1 MNYNNIDYIQ
11 KNAPVTKENI
21 ESVEKHIKETI
32 LKVYKKVL
40 RYANGITMNLC
51 ILYDTSTIIE
61 SYECNEFSINMPGYI
76 SIGNDNGD
84 RELIMKA
91 EKGATLCGFLDA
103 AEIGNSEVEE
113 WFDFKSWLEN
123 GCEME
128 DDDEN
133 LEYGKVYIVKVPE
146 DKLKFLA
153 ETKKLFA
160 LPISTGVLYKKI
172 NNLPC
177 AIMDNI
183 TEALADTIINKT
195 SHPDC
200 YEYRKVRK

>member
-1 MNYNNIDYIQ
+1 MRQQQ
-11 KNAPVTKENI
+11 KKI

-32 LKVYKKVL
+32 PKVYKEVL
-40 RYANGITMNLC
+40 RYVNWIAMNLC
-51 ILYDTSTIIE
+51 VLYDTSTIIE
-61 SYECNEFSINMPGYI
+61 IYECNEFSVNMPGYI

-84 RELIMKA
+84 RELIMKV

-123 GCEME
+123 GFEME
-128 DDDEN
+128 DDEN
-133 LEYGKVYIVKVPE
+133 SEYGKVYIVKVPD

-160 LPISTGVLYKKI
+160 LPISKGLLYKKS
-172 NNLPC
+172 L
-177 AIMDNI
+177 
-183 TEALADTIINKT
+183 LNKQ
-195 SHPDC
+195 C
-200 YEYRKVRK
+200 F

>member
-1 MNYNNIDYIQ
+1 MRQQQ
-11 KNAPVTKENI
+11 KKI

-32 LKVYKKVL
+32 PKVYKEVL
-40 RYANGITMNLC
+40 RYVNWIAMNLC
-51 ILYDTSTIIE
+51 VLYDTSTIIE
-61 SYECNEFSINMPGYI
+61 TYECNEFSVNMPGYI

-84 RELIMKA
+84 RELIMKV

-128 DDDEN
+128 DDEEDS
-133 LEYGKVYIVKVPE
+133 EYGKVYIVKVPD

-172 NNLPC
+172 NHLPC
-177 AIMDNI
+177 AIVDDMK
-183 TEALADTIINKT
+183 EALADTIIKKT

-200 YEYRKVRK
+200 YEYRNK

>member
-11 KNAPVTKENI
+11 KNDPPTIEDI
-21 ESVEKHIKETI
+21 ESVEKHINKTI
-32 LKVYKKVL
+32 PKVYKEFL
-40 RYANGITMNLC
+40 RCVNGIVMNLC
-51 ILYDTSTIIE
+51 VLYDTSTIIE
-61 SYECNEFSINMPGYI
+61 SQECNEFSINMAGYI

-103 AEIGNSEVEE
+103 AEIENFDVEE
-113 WFDFKSWLEN
+113 WFDFKSWIEN

-128 DDDEN
+128 DDEEDS
-133 LEYGKVYIVKVPE
+133 EYGKVYIVKVPD

-172 NNLPC
+172 NHLPC
-177 AIMDNI
+177 AIVDDMK
-183 TEALADTIINKT
+183 EALADTIIKKT

-200 YEYRKVRK
+200 YEYRNM

>member
-1 MNYNNIDYIQ
+1 MRQQQ
-11 KNAPVTKENI
+11 KKI

-32 LKVYKKVL
+32 PKVYKKVL

>member
-11 KNAPVTKENI
+11 KNAPATKEDI
-21 ESVEKHIKETI
+21 ESVEKHINETI
-32 LKVYKKVL
+32 PKVYKEVL
-40 RYANGITMNLC
+40 RYANGIAMNLC

-91 EKGATLCGFLDA
+91 EKGATLCGFLDGE
-103 AEIGNSEVEE
+103 EIGNYEVEE

-128 DDDEN
+128 DDEEDSA
-133 LEYGKVYIVKVPE
+133 YGKVYIVKVPD

-172 NNLPC
+172 NHLPC
-177 AIMDNI
+177 AIVDDMK
-183 TEALADTIINKT
+183 EALADTIIKKT

-200 YEYRKVRK
+200 YEYRNK

>member
-1 MNYNNIDYIQ
+1 M
-11 KNAPVTKENI
+11 
-21 ESVEKHIKETI
+21 
-32 LKVYKKVL
+32 
-40 RYANGITMNLC
+40 RMG
-51 ILYDTSTIIE
+51 
-61 SYECNEFSINMPGYI
+61 
-76 SIGNDNGD
+76 
-84 RELIMKA
+84 ELIMKA

>member
-1 MNYNNIDYIQ
+1 MNFNNIDYIQ
-11 KNAPVTKENI
+11 KNAPATKEDI
-21 ESVEKHIKETI
+21 ESVEKHIKEMI
-32 LKVYKKVL
+32 PKVYKEVL
-40 RYANGITMNLC
+40 RYANGIAMNLC
-51 ILYDTSTIIE
+51 VLYDTSTIIE
-61 SYECNEFSINMPGYI
+61 SYECNEFSVNMPGYI

-84 RELIMKA
+84 RKLIMKA

-123 GCEME
+123 GCAME
-128 DDDEN
+128 DDEDS
-133 LEYGKVYIVKVPE
+133 EYGKVYIVRVPE

-172 NNLPC
+172 NHLPC
-177 AIMDNI
+177 AIVDDMK
-183 TEALADTIINKT
+183 EALADTIIKKT

-200 YEYRKVRK
+200 YEYRNK

>member
-11 KNAPVTKENI
+11 KNAPATQDEI
-21 ESVEKHIKETI
+21 ESVEKRINGTI
-32 LKVYKKVL
+32 PMVYKEFL
-40 RYANGITMNLC
+40 RYANGIAMNLC
-51 ILYDTSTIIE
+51 VLYDTTTIIE
-61 SYECNEFSINMPGYI
+61 SYECNEFPHNMPGYI

-91 EKGATLCGFLDA
+91 EKGAILCGFLDA

-113 WFDFKSWLEN
+113 WFDLKSWVES

-128 DDDEN
+128 DEEDLD
-133 LEYGKVYIVKVPE
+133 YGKVYIVKVPD

-160 LPISTGVLYKKI
+160 LSISTGVLYKKI
-172 NNLPC
+172 NTLPC
-177 AIMDNI
+177 AIVIDI
-183 TEALADTIINKT
+183 TEALADIIIKKT

-200 YEYRKVRK
+200 YKYRKK

>member
-11 KNAPVTKENI
+11 KNAPATKDEI
-21 ESVEKHIKETI
+21 ESVEKHINGTI
-32 LKVYKKVL
+32 PRVYKEFL
-40 RYANGITMNLC
+40 RYANGIAMNLC
-51 ILYDTSTIIE
+51 VLYDTATIIE

-91 EKGATLCGFLDA
+91 EKGAALCGFLDA
-103 AEIGNSEVEE
+103 ADIGNSEVEE

-123 GCEME
+123 GFEME
-128 DDDEN
+128 DDEN
-133 LEYGKVYIVKVPE
+133 SEYGKVYIVKVPD

-160 LPISTGVLYKKI
+160 LPISKGLIYKKS
-172 NNLPC
+172 L
-177 AIMDNI
+177 
-183 TEALADTIINKT
+183 LNKQ
-195 SHPDC
+195 C
-200 YEYRKVRK
+200 F

>member
-1 MNYNNIDYIQ
+1 MNFNNIDYIQ
-11 KNAPVTKENI
+11 KNAPATKEDI
-21 ESVEKHIKETI
+21 ESVEKNIKEMI
-32 LKVYKKVL
+32 PKVYKEVL
-40 RYANGITMNLC
+40 RYANGIAMNLC
-51 ILYDTSTIIE
+51 VLYDTSTIIE
-61 SYECNEFSINMPGYI
+61 SYECNEFSVNMPGYI

-84 RELIMKA
+84 RKLIMKA
-91 EKGATLCGFLDA
+91 EKGTTLCGFLDV

-123 GCEME
+123 GCAME
-128 DDDEN
+128 DDEDS
-133 LEYGKVYIVKVPE
+133 EYGKVYIVRAPE

-172 NNLPC
+172 NHLPC
-177 AIMDNI
+177 AIVDDMK
-183 TEALADTIINKT
+183 EALADTIIKKT

-200 YEYRKVRK
+200 YEYRNK

>member
-1 MNYNNIDYIQ
+1 MRQQQ
-11 KNAPVTKENI
+11 KKI

-32 LKVYKKVL
+32 PKVYKEVL
-40 RYANGITMNLC
+40 RYVNWIAMNLC
-51 ILYDTSTIIE
+51 VLYDTSTIIE
-61 SYECNEFSINMPGYI
+61 TYECNEFSVNMPGYI

-123 GCEME
+123 GFEME
-128 DDDEN
+128 DDEN
-133 LEYGKVYIVKVPE
+133 SEYGKVYVVKVPD

>member
-11 KNAPVTKENI
+11 KNAPVTKGDI
-21 ESVEKHIKETI
+21 ESVEKYIKETI
-32 LKVYKKVL
+32 PKVYKEVL

-51 ILYDTSTIIE
+51 VLYDTSTIIE
-61 SYECNEFSINMPGYI
+61 SYECSEFSINMPGYI

-200 YEYRKVRK
+200 YEYRNK

>member
-1 MNYNNIDYIQ
+1 MRQQQ
-11 KNAPVTKENI
+11 KKI
-21 ESVEKHIKETI
+21 ESVEKHIKGTI
-32 LKVYKKVL
+32 PKVYKEVL
-40 RYANGITMNLC
+40 RYVNWIAMNLC
-51 ILYDTSTIIE
+51 VLYDTSTIIE
-61 SYECNEFSINMPGYI
+61 TYECNEFSVNMPGYI

-123 GCEME
+123 GFEME
-128 DDDEN
+128 DDEN
-133 LEYGKVYIVKVPE
+133 SEYGKVYIVKVPD

-160 LPISTGVLYKKI
+160 LPISKGLLYKKS
-172 NNLPC
+172 L
-177 AIMDNI
+177 
-183 TEALADTIINKT
+183 LNKQ
-195 SHPDC
+195 C
-200 YEYRKVRK
+200 F

>member
-1 MNYNNIDYIQ
+1 KNNNIDYIQ
-11 KNAPVTKENI
+11 KNDPATKEDI
-21 ESVEKHIKETI
+21 EFVEKHINETI
-32 LKVYKKVL
+32 PKVYKEFL
-40 RYANGITMNLC
+40 RYANGIVMNLC
-51 ILYDTSTIIE
+51 VLYDTSTIIE
-61 SYECNEFSINMPGYI
+61 SYEWNEFSINMPGYI

-103 AEIGNSEVEE
+103 AEIENFDVEE
-113 WFDFKSWLEN
+113 WFDFKSWIEN

-128 DDDEN
+128 DDEEDS
-133 LEYGKVYIVKVPE
+133 EYGKVYIVKVPD

-172 NNLPC
+172 NHLPC
-177 AIMDNI
+177 AIVDDMK
-183 TEALADTIINKT
+183 EALADTIIKKT

-200 YEYRKVRK
+200 YEYRNV

>member
-1 MNYNNIDYIQ
+1 
-11 KNAPVTKENI
+11 
-21 ESVEKHIKETI
+21 
-32 LKVYKKVL
+32 
-40 RYANGITMNLC
+40 MNLC
-51 ILYDTSTIIE
+51 VLYDTSTIIE
-61 SYECNEFSINMPGYI
+61 SYECNEIPHNMPGYI

-91 EKGATLCGFLDA
+91 EKGATLCGFLGA

-113 WFDFKSWLEN
+113 WFNFKSWLEN

-128 DDDEN
+128 DDEEDSD
-133 LEYGKVYIVKVPE
+133 YGKVFIVKVPE

-172 NNLPC
+172 NHLPC
-177 AIMDNI
+177 AIVDDM
-183 TEALADTIINKT
+183 TEALADIIIKKT

-200 YEYRKVRK
+200 YEYRKK

>member
-11 KNAPVTKENI
+11 KNAPVTKEDI

-32 LKVYKKVL
+32 PKVYKKVL

-128 DDDEN
+128 DDEN

>member
-11 KNAPVTKENI
+11 KNAPATKEDI
-21 ESVEKHIKETI
+21 ESVEKHIKEMI
-32 LKVYKKVL
+32 PKVYKEVL
-40 RYANGITMNLC
+40 RYANGIAMNLC
-51 ILYDTSTIIE
+51 VLYDTSTIIE
-61 SYECNEFSINMPGYI
+61 SYECNEFSINMSGYI

-128 DDDEN
+128 DDEN
-133 LEYGKVYIVKVPE
+133 SEYGKVYIVKVPD

-172 NNLPC
+172 NHLPC
-177 AIMDNI
+177 AIVDDMK
-183 TEALADTIINKT
+183 EALADTIIKKT

-200 YEYRKVRK
+200 YEYRNK

>member
-11 KNAPVTKENI
+11 KNAPVTKEDI

-32 LKVYKKVL
+32 PKVYKKVL

-133 LEYGKVYIVKVPE
+133 LEYGKVYIVKVPD
-146 DKLKFLA
+146 DKLKFLS

-160 LPISTGVLYKKI
+160 LSISTGVLYKKI

-177 AIMDNI
+177 AIVDDMK
-183 TEALADTIINKT
+183 EALADTIIKKT

-200 YEYRKVRK
+200 YEYRNK

>member
-11 KNAPVTKENI
+11 KNAPVTKEDI

-32 LKVYKKVL
+32 PKVYKKVL

-133 LEYGKVYIVKVPE
+133 SEYGKVYIVRVPD

-153 ETKKLFA
+153 ESKKLFA

-172 NNLPC
+172 NHLPC
-177 AIMDNI
+177 AIVDDMK
-183 TEALADTIINKT
+183 EALADIIIKKT

-200 YEYRKVRK
+200 YEYRNK